1 MPSLRGFQ
9 QFDIG
14 LTYSFSTPHPEEHPN
29 TMNLA
34 SLDDEL
40 WLSDLTEDE
49 EGGSTDPRSFSLE
62 LTYQGP
68 AGGKPISDN

>member
-1 MPSLRGFQ
+1 
-9 QFDIG
+9 
-14 LTYSFSTPHPEEHPN
+14 
-29 TMNLA
+29 MNLA